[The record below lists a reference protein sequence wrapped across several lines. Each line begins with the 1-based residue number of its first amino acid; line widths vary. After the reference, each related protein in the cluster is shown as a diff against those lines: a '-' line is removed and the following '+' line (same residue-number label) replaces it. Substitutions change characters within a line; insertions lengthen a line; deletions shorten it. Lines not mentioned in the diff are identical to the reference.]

1 MCLASFRICE
11 GSFEIKMLEIKDLS
25 VEVDGKEVLK
35 KINLKLE
42 KGKVYALMGPNGSG
56 KSSLANTLMG
66 NPKYK
71 ILSGKI
77 LINGE
82 DITNLPVHE
91 RAKKGL
97 FLSYQNPV
105 EISGVTVSNFL
116 RTAFN
121 SLNEKKISLLDF
133 QKLLQEK
140 AKELGIDEKFLT
152 RYLNEGF
159 SGGEKKKTEILQM
172 LVLNPSIVV
181 LDETDSGL
189 DIDSLKTVSE
199 GIKKFVDKNKI
210 IMIITHYRR
219 ILDHINPDKVFVM
232 VNGEIVLEGGKKIV
246 DELEEKG
253 YGFVK

>member
-1 MCLASFRICE
+1 MCVASFRICAW
-11 GSFEIKMLEIKDLS
+11 SFEIKMLEIKDLS

-116 RTAFN
+116 RIAFN

-189 DIDSLKTVSE
+189 DIDSIKTVSE

-232 VNGEIVLEGGKKIV
+232 VNGEIVAEGGKKIV

>member
-1 MCLASFRICE
+1 MCIASFRICE

-82 DITNLPVHE
+82 DITNLPVYE

-116 RTAFN
+116 RIAFN

>member
-1 MCLASFRICE
+1 MCIASFRICE

-35 KINLKLE
+35 KVNLKLE

-116 RTAFN
+116 RIAFN

-159 SGGEKKKTEILQM
+159 SGGEKKKTEILQR

-199 GIKKFVDKNKI
+199 RIKKFVDKNKI

>member
-1 MCLASFRICE
+1 
-11 GSFEIKMLEIKDLS
+11 MLEIKNLS
-25 VEVDGKEVLK
+25 VEVDGKKILN
-35 KINLKLE
+35 KINLKLD

-56 KSSLANTLMG
+56 KTSLANTLMA

-71 ILSGKI
+71 ILSGEI
-77 LINGE
+77 FLDNE
-82 DITNLPVHE
+82 DITNLPVNE
-91 RAKKGL
+91 KARKGI

-121 SLNEKKISLLDF
+121 SLKDNKLSLLDF

-140 AKELGIDEKFLT
+140 TKELDINEKFLS

-172 LVLNPSIVV
+172 LVLNPNLVI

-189 DIDSLKTVSE
+189 DIDSLKTVSK
-199 GIKKFVDKNKI
+199 GINNFLRKDKI
-210 IMIITHYRR
+210 VLIITHYRK
-219 ILDHINPDKVFVM
+219 ILDYINPDKVFIM
-232 VNGEIVLEGGKKIV
+232 KDGEICAEGKMELINKI
-246 DELEEKG
+246 EERG
-253 YGFVK
+253 YERINGN

>member
-1 MCLASFRICE
+1 
-11 GSFEIKMLEIKDLS
+11 MLEIKNLS
-25 VEVDGKEVLK
+25 VEVEGKRILN
-35 KINLKLE
+35 KINLKLY

-56 KSSLANTLMG
+56 KTSLANVLMA

-77 LINGE
+77 FLDNE
-82 DITNLPVHE
+82 DITNLPVNE
-91 RAKKGL
+91 KARKGI
-97 FLSYQNPV
+97 FVSYQNPV

-121 SLNEKKISLLDF
+121 SLKDNKLSLLDF

-140 AKELGIDEKFLT
+140 TKELDINEKFLK

-172 LVLNPSIVV
+172 LVLNPSFVI

-189 DIDSLKTVSE
+189 DIDSLKTVSK
-199 GIKKFVDKNKI
+199 GINKFLNGDKI
-210 IMIITHYRR
+210 VLIITHYRK
-219 ILDHINPDKVFVM
+219 ILDYINPDKVFIM
-232 VNGEIVLEGGKKIV
+232 KDGEICAEGGMELINKI
-246 DELEEKG
+246 EEKG
-253 YGFVK
+253 YEKINGN